1 MEAQL
6 KAIFKAA
13 DKDGNGTLS
22 PEEIRTQLLTPSP
35 YKKIT
40 EKEVEI
46 ALKQLDLDSDGKVSC
61 QGNSYH
67 FLFRRTSD
75 NSKSFQS
82 SSKSSRKYFPE
93 RICFR
98 QKVSKD
104 SVVPQ
109 KKLSSQLFLVWT
121 PCIY

>member
-1 MEAQL
+1 MGILIKSSTMEGQL

-82 SSKSSRKYFPE
+82 SSKSSRKYSPE
-93 RICFR
+93 R
-98 QKVSKD
+98 
-104 SVVPQ
+104 
-109 KKLSSQLFLVWT
+109 
-121 PCIY
+121 

>member
-61 QGNSYH
+61 QGNSNH
-67 FLFRRTSD
+67 FLYQRFQIIINLFRVHRSPD
-75 NSKSFQS
+75 KNN
-82 SSKSSRKYFPE
+82 
-93 RICFR
+93 FR
-98 QKVSKD
+98 MN
-104 SVVPQ
+104 
-109 KKLSSQLFLVWT
+109 
-121 PCIY
+121 

>member
-104 SVVPQ
+104 SVVIQ

>member
-61 QGNSYH
+61 QGNSHH

-82 SSKSSRKYFPE
+82 SSKSSRKYFLE

-104 SVVPQ
+104 SVV
-109 KKLSSQLFLVWT
+109 
-121 PCIY
+121 I